1 MIKIRLFLLFLITM
15 ICNPYINTL
24 KSANSNIFKQIVTNL
39 KQNQSPEIIDLLQ
52 QAEQKAENLENQ
64 TDLRVKKL
72 QEEASE
78 EVTQINKNLE
88 KDIEYVSQNAQYE
101 TALIKKSATQD
112 TQELT
117 GEARQEL
124 NIINDRIKTDILK
137 FKKDA
142 ALKILEIIDKADE
155 EALKIRKAQREQMT
169 LANLQKSIDQIPSVE
184 MHNLA
189 KYSINLDPI
198 PENLKISAENDFNS
212 NTAFLQKII
221 LDAEDPNQIS
231 DFMNTF
237 EKQKIWFDK
246 TLRSSKYLSDPNYTQ
261 IINKN
266 SQLDFIATA
275 IKKSDSII
283 EKLELSAAQKKQL
296 RLKLLYE
303 INSIQKQKPISDNDI
318 RALTINII
326 EEISGKKSSEFPE
339 LKLAKVQFREKAE
352 TLGHQMLELQLTNK
366 ELLNKVDENQKITTD
381 MKKLI
386 SELNNQKEECRN
398 KIKLTEQVCD
408 SKIKEQATFKSEQ
421 ENKNKIDLEIQIS
434 EKETAEK
441 LKLLKN

>member
-1 MIKIRLFLLFLITM
+1 MIKIRLFLLLLIIM
-15 ICNPYINTL
+15 IYNLSINTL
-24 KSANSNIFKQIVTNL
+24 KSANPNIFKQILTDL
-39 KQNQSPEIIDLLQ
+39 QQNQSPEIIDLLK

-72 QEEASE
+72 QEEATE
-78 EVTQINKNLE
+78 EVTQINNNLE
-88 KDIEYVSQNAQYE
+88 KDIDAISQDAQAE
-101 TALIKKSATQD
+101 TALIKKSAIQE

-117 GEARQEL
+117 GEAKQEL
-124 NIINDRIKTDILK
+124 NIINNKIKADILK

-169 LANLQKSIDQIPSVE
+169 LDNLQKSIEQIPSVE

-198 PENLKISAENDFNS
+198 PENLKISAENEFNF
-212 NTAFLQKII
+212 NTGLLQKII
-221 LDAEDPNQIS
+221 LDAEDPTQIN
-231 DFMNTF
+231 DFMDKF

-266 SQLDFIATA
+266 SQLDSIATA

-283 EKLELSAAQKKQL
+283 ENLELSAAQKKQI
-296 RLKLLYE
+296 RLKFLYE
-303 INSIQKQKPISDNDI
+303 INSMQKQKPISDNDI
-318 RALTINII
+318 RTLTINII
-326 EEISGKKSSEFPE
+326 EEISGKKASEFPE

-352 TLGHQMLELQLTNK
+352 KLGHQMFELQLTNK

-386 SELNNQKEECRN
+386 SELGNQKKECLN
-398 KIKLTEQVCD
+398 KIELTEQVYD
-408 SKIKEQATFKSEQ
+408 SKIKEQSTFKIEQ

-434 EKETAEK
+434 EKEMANK
-441 LKLLKN
+441 LKNSKN